1 MQIKLVV
8 VVVVV
13 VASVGRNRPKADAM
27 SDSAARKTFCAGH
40 NREHKLQP
48 ETVQENPLAPGVWSL
63 RHVNIKDMLI
73 LRKKGKLEGGL

>member
-1 MQIKLVV
+1 MQIKL

-27 SDSAARKTFCAGH
+27 SGSAARKTFCAGH

-48 ETVQENPLAPGVWSL
+48 ETAQENPLAPGV
-63 RHVNIKDMLI
+63 
-73 LRKKGKLEGGL
+73 